1 VGGFGYCCHFQG
13 RSCLADAGRYVWTS
27 ISECWQ
33 RACANW
39 FLQSW
44 LLFSLSQTLLPFR
57 DATSSAR
64 LAESWKVGFTLVLLL
79 GILEE
84 LWFLGCSAGAS
95 DPNPLF
101 SLAHCLYQISIYSIL
116 ATQSW
121 RVTSYIVEQASF
133 HNTERLNI
141 AIRVRLSR
149 SVKAHP
155 DERTMRKAK
164 GSVKRR
170 SQASSQ

>member
-1 VGGFGYCCHFQG
+1 VGGFGYCCHFQS

-79 GILEE
+79 GILVA

-95 DPNPLF
+95 DLAPMF
-101 SLAHCLYQISIYSIL
+101 SLAQRLYQISIYGIL
-116 ATQSW
+116 ATRSISLKPW
-121 RVTSYIVEQASF
+121 IVQQAFS
-133 HNTERLNI
+133 HDAERSI
-141 AIRVRLSR
+141 RPMRVR
-149 SVKAHP
+149 
-155 DERTMRKAK
+155 
-164 GSVKRR
+164 
-170 SQASSQ
+170 SSENQEMCCETGLR